1 MTDEIYTY
9 KTAKDLNRKEQVKV
23 LKDRKITVM
32 FRDKEDDLI
41 KKILVSNPAVPIV
54 VKEEEPV
61 EKPKVKEAP
70 KKDIREKSNIDIRGN
85 LVCERCGK
93 PMKITGGG
101 PSGVD
106 YHCNKCGYNVTRE
119 I

>member
-32 FRDKEDDLI
+32 FIDKEDDLI
-41 KKILVSNPAVPIV
+41 KKILASNPILTRVGPTIA
-54 VKEEEPV
+54 KEEEPV
-61 EKPKVKEAP
+61 EKPKVKEVP
-70 KKDIREKSNIDIRGN
+70 KVKDLKQGPICD
-85 LVCERCGK
+85 RCGES
-93 PMKITGGG
+93 MRQTGGG

-106 YHCNKCGYNVTRE
+106 YHCDKCGYNQTRE